1 MVCYFSSLI
10 QSRYE
15 PQLEFLIKMLDFTE
29 MLKLKLQKTSPKIFT
44 TLGSEQIIDS
54 QPEVHV
60 TQRKLVS
67 TVIKEILV

>member
-1 MVCYFSSLI
+1 MVFYFSYMI

-15 PQLEFLIKMLDFTE
+15 PQLEFLINMLDFTE

-44 TLGSEQIIDS
+44 TLGFEQIIDS
-54 QPEVHV
+54 QPEVRV